1 MTQKDRIDELMKKT
15 NIESDKSLLIKI
27 IEMIGKER
35 VTIDT
40 YEKKKSNFSKMLSGE
55 RDFTLDYIVAL
66 EKIFNVPF
74 VYIKEGKTEFEMGF
88 IPKGMRYTCYKNSY
102 EAFEELDKDLTDNC
116 CSVLTS
122 SDEYGKHLL
131 DYIIEYNSIEG
142 IRYLVKDHS
151 LKYRSLNDTMF
162 LDNGMIFA
170 RNDDYVFL
178 IAKMLIENNEIELFN
193 SIFDHYSLIYYYSDY
208 KSIYV
213 NEEFYKLILN
223 NEDALNSILNC
234 RDLEWSYGNHGNK
247 YIKENNQILLNVNPL
262 INIIYNYA
270 IKHYNIYEKQ
280 VNKILQEALMLNEET
295 LKCFVGKFPDLKDI
309 DIPKNGII
317 EIGRERYCSI
327 FNPNIFDAEVSN
339 LTSSLIK
346 ENKNLIQNM
355 LNKNAEKINEINEV
369 RLLDYIYTYSFIK
382 DGFRNDESCL
392 NTIKTMLNKNK
403 VGEDYKKEFATHFK
417 NYLEEKVL
425 RLDKNDSNYKQHYKE
440 LRWSLLFIEIYEE
453 ELNSF

>member
-1 MTQKDRIDELMKKT
+1 MTQKERIYELMKKT
-15 NIESDKSLLIKI
+15 NIESDKALLIKI

-35 VTIDT
+35 VTMDT

-74 VYIKEGKTEFEMGF
+74 LYIKEGITEFDMGF
-88 IPKGMRYTCYKNSY
+88 IPKGMRYACYKNSY

-142 IRYLVKDHS
+142 IRYLVNKHE
-151 LKYRSLNDTMF
+151 LKYRSINDTMF

-170 RNDDYVFL
+170 RNDNYVFL
-178 IAKMLIENNEIELFN
+178 ISKMLIDNNEIELFN
-193 SIFDHYSLIYYYSDY
+193 SVFDAYSMIFYYSDY
-208 KSIYV
+208 KSIFV
-213 NEEFYKLILN
+213 NEEFFKLILN
-223 NEDALNSILNC
+223 NELILNSIFNYREL
-234 RDLEWSYGNHGNK
+234 DWSYGNTGNNFV
-247 YIKENNQILLNVNPL
+247 KENDVKLLFVNPL

-270 IKHYNIYEKQ
+270 INHYTVYEEQ
-280 VNKILQEALMLNEET
+280 INKILKESLKLNEEV
-295 LKCFVGKFPDLKDI
+295 LKCFINKFTKLKDI
-309 DIPKNGII
+309 NIPKNGII

-355 LNKNAEKINEINEV
+355 LNKNAEKIDEMDEK
-369 RLLDYIYTYSFIK
+369 RLFDHIYTYSFIK
-382 DGFRNDESCL
+382 EGYRNDETCL
-392 NTIKTMLNKNK
+392 STIKSILLYNE
-403 VGEDYKKEFATHFK
+403 VSEQYKKKFASRFK
-417 NYLEEKVL
+417 YYLEDKL
-425 RLDKNDSNYKQHYKE
+425 DNLDKNSSLYKE
-440 LRWSLLFIEIYEE
+440 QYIEIKWSLLFIEAYEE